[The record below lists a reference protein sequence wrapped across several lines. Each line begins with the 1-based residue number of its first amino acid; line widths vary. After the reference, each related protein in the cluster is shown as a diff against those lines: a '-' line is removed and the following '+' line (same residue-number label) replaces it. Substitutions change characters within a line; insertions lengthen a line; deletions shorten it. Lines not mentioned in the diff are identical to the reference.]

1 MDEALLAAGLG
12 ALVAAVAGAFVP
24 DLVARLPEPEEPA
37 EDKVP
42 YAELAARPGLA
53 WRTALASGVAGGVTG
68 WSVGGGMVLLPL
80 LYLCPIGVALA
91 YVDWRTRLL
100 PTRLIAPSYLVIALL
115 AALAALVEKD
125 LDILLRAG
133 LAWLGAGLFFW
144 MLWRFTPGMGYGD
157 VRLAGLLG
165 MALGVVGWTEVLVG
179 LYAGF
184 LVGVVAW
191 VPMRLLRI
199 TTDRHFPFGPFML
212 VGAVLGVVWGAVVT
226 VG

>member
-53 WRTALASGVAGGVTG
+53 WRTALASGVAGGVDG
-68 WSVGGGMVLLPL
+68 WSVGAGMVLLPL